1 MMNDP
6 GNNNQNAL
14 QAFRLRENFAQ
25 LTENGGCVPLRI
37 DDDFWQS
44 GIAELPPGRLVSLID
59 SATDWDSWERH
70 PLGAEFILQLSGELE
85 LILDEDGKETSILLR
100 QQDFAI
106 VPPGVWHTAN
116 VPEPG
121 AALYITPGEGT
132 QNRTRS

>member
-1 MMNDP
+1 M
-6 GNNNQNAL
+6 
-14 QAFRLRENFAQ
+14 
-25 LTENGGCVPLRI
+25 
-37 DDDFWQS
+37 
-44 GIAELPPGRLVSLID
+44 PPGRLVSMID

-70 PLGAEFILQLSGELE
+70 PHGAEFILQLSGELE

-100 QQDFAI
+100 QQDFTI

>member
-1 MMNDP
+1 MMNEP
-6 GNNNQNAL
+6 GNNNLNAL
-14 QAFRLRENFAQ
+14 RAFRLGEYFAQ
-25 LTENGGCVPLRI
+25 LTEHGGCDPLRI

-44 GIAELPPGRLVSLID
+44 GIAKLPPGRLVSMID

-70 PLGAEFILQLSGELE
+70 PHGAEFILQLSGELE

-132 QNRTRS
+132 QNRTRA